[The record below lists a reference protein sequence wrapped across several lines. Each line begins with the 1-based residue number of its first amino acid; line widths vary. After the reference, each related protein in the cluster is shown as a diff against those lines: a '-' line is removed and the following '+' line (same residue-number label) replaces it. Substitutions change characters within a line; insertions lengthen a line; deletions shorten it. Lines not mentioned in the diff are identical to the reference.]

1 MPENEKV
8 LFGAEMDGGGFNT
21 GVNEIVDQF
30 KKLKAA
36 QGDLQK
42 GIAGFTTSLK
52 LSEEQLKDVD
62 KEIKNLNKSSKDY
75 ATQLDILQKK
85 QLQIRNDQKTVTTGL
100 VESEKQL
107 NGVNNVLKVYNKNL
121 GEFQEKHTATGKA
134 LEKFTS
140 LSHYAAE
147 GVNIMRSHVAELSVG
162 LVSGFAGAI
171 LAFAEPA
178 IENFIESLLSGGE
191 AAVKLAEKHKLMN
204 EVFEEAAKSV
214 GKGVAQLEVFKQKLN
229 DTTLSEKDRITV
241 AKEYNKVADEQ
252 NKIDLKQIDNLQL
265 INEKLEAQNQLILQ
279 RAIAVS
285 ATSKLGTFA
294 DKLVEAQLK
303 LGEKLQ
309 EANTSEKDFLEK
321 ATPLIAQRDKLS
333 QQVANTGGLSKPGES
348 RAALSQKQ
356 SDIDAQ
362 LEQMFGAGQL
372 NAGGIADLIETRNK
386 VKEAMDEALKTL
398 GPLITVPGLTTT
410 GGDTKTIENVFLE
423 KLREFRAKLA
433 AVSAKDFLSDTIIEK
448 KFSAQLDKEYGD
460 IAKLI
465 KEKKLTVSQGDILKG
480 VLKQI
485 NDVELSKELDE
496 FHKKQQDALQQID
509 EIISSSSIDLANKTI
524 ANIRDEFERESQSIE
539 AGYQATAV
547 QLEDRLNKLLQKVQ
561 DDLDKGIIKDQTTAS
576 EKSNILRAIF
586 GDLLTQA
593 GIDRTNRQLELA
605 FKSFQKTIQTMKDQF
620 ESDNLDLS
628 ETSTK
633 RIQSNAEAYVRGTI
647 SYQTYQKNLTK
658 ILRDEAAARRILQL
672 NELRDELKSIDARL
686 AATTDPGQLEKLKK
700 QQQQV
705 RNEISRIEREANN
718 QDAQEREELNKK
730 RIDGIIAYANAIQG
744 LLSQIA
750 SFWQQ
755 VNSVEA
761 ASLDRS
767 IALQEKRVERARD
780 IAEKGNAE
788 YLEMEEKRLDEL
800 ERKREENARRQMAIN
815 QALTLSQA
823 LVATVSAI
831 AQAVS
836 TGSPLAAIAAVA
848 AVVGAI
854 AAGYAFVGSLQPVSA
869 NFYEGTEYVEGRG
882 RPRGKDTVPA
892 RLTIGERVV
901 TAQRNQ
907 EYWDSLHAIH
917 NKLIPPDILNNFVN
931 QYPTLNFNRLEEATT
946 HKLSLGGEV
955 KPELDRLNTTMEKVV
970 GAIAGI
976 GINLSMDED
985 GFSASIASFLH
996 KKAMLKRS

>member
-30 KKLKAA
+30 KKLKVA

-75 ATQLDILQKK
+75 AAQLDILQKK
-85 QLQIRNDQKTVTTGL
+85 QVQIRNDQKTVTTGL

-171 LAFAEPA
+171 IAFAEPA

-279 RAIAVS
+279 RAIAVA

-321 ATPLIAQRDKLS
+321 AAPLIAQRDKLS

-356 SDIDAQ
+356 AGIDAQ

-372 NAGGIADLIETRNK
+372 NAGGIADLIELRNK
-386 VKEAMDEALKTL
+386 QKNEMDEALKTL

-485 NDVELSKELDE
+485 NDVELSKELEE
-496 FHKKQQDALQQID
+496 FHKKQQDALQKID

-547 QLEDRLNKLLQKVQ
+547 QLEDRLNKLLQQVQ
-561 DDLDKGIIKDQTTAS
+561 DDLDKGLIDQTQAS

-605 FKSFQKTIQTMKDQF
+605 FKSFQKTIQSMKDQF

-633 RIQSNAEAYVRGTI
+633 RIQVNAEAYVKGTI

-658 ILRDEAAARRILQL
+658 ILRDEAAARRIIQL
-672 NELRDELKSIDARL
+672 NELRDELKSINARI
-686 AATTDPGQLEKLKK
+686 AATTDPDQLEKLKK
-700 QQQQV
+700 QQKQV
-705 RNEISRIEREANN
+705 RNEISRVEREANT
-718 QDAQEREELNKK
+718 QDAQEQEQLNKQ
-730 RIDGIIAYANAIQG
+730 RIDGIIAYGNAIQG

-869 NFYEGTEYVEGRG
+869 NFYEGTEYVEGKG

-931 QYPTLNFNRLEEATT
+931 HYPSLNFNRLEEATNN
-946 HKLSLGGEV
+946 KLSFGG
-955 KPELDRLNTTMEKVV
+955 PELDRLNGTMEKVI

-996 KKAMLKRS
+996 KQAMLKRS